1 MVLFPAITSVHFS
14 FLRDAN
20 LQIICVANRMD
31 VHYVPYELKSL
42 WVSHV
47 CVNEYHHSAWPCVSN
62 HAYFQK
68 PAEEEQEKKV
78 LESRYNLRRRKDDGD
93 AKPAEQTEE
102 VEQKPAV
109 ATAPITTELEFGGRL
124 GEKLRNGVAVP
135 IPSCCVLD
143 KVREK
148 TMVVVCTMF
157 CQSNCT
163 RVLVCTSLGT
173 FCLAN
178 ILLLSLRVIC
188 QMFSVVRSGMIA
200 KQTGTQTR
208 SVNPLT
214 IYFLRGR

>member
-1 MVLFPAITSVHFS
+1 MRRRTILSVDSELHFTPPPSHQLCETKRCLFH
-14 FLRDAN
+14 DN
-20 LQIICVANRMD
+20 LP
-31 VHYVPYELKSL
+31 HKLKSQL
-42 WVSHV
+42 VKHVVHV
-47 CVNEYHHSAWPCVSN
+47 CVNKYHSACPLCV
-62 HAYFQK
+62 YFQK
-68 PAEEEQEKKV
+68 PAEMEPEKKV
-78 LESRYNLRRRKDDGD
+78 VESRYNLRRRKDDGD

>member
-93 AKPAEQTEE
+93 AKPAEQTEDKE
-102 VEQKPAV
+102 AEQKPAA

-124 GEKLRNGVAVP
+124 GERRN
-135 IPSCCVLD
+135 
-143 KVREK
+143 RE
-148 TMVVVCTMF
+148 MW
-157 CQSNCT
+157 
-163 RVLVCTSLGT
+163 
-173 FCLAN
+173 
-178 ILLLSLRVIC
+178 LLSLSQLVMCWIE
-188 QMFSVVRSGMIA
+188 SVGWGRMVGLYHTGKLELINKLSGMNINYYLDLLA
-200 KQTGTQTR
+200 NK
-208 SVNPLT
+208 
-214 IYFLRGR
+214 IYYSSLVVGLVSNY